1 MKPHRFG
8 ATGLIGYFMANE
20 SALVMDESPHELYQH
35 GALALKQAR
44 YDDAIACFERFC
56 QEAINRQSKQFF
68 QAQMWL
74 AQAYHKDQKDLH
86 AIALCEQLTKSDIP
100 QVKQWANQALSKLM
114 EVPDDTVTAPNAP
127 PIVPSHD
134 LSEDMAAPVAEPEP
148 INRIVPPAAAA
159 ISNLPRSAAE
169 PIPRRP
175 RPVKKAQPKDYTQ
188 QIMVAIGH
196 GSISLLA
203 SIVLFLLFG
212 DSVVAN
218 GLGIVRFAVPLAIF
232 LTTDDAIVKAN
243 AREATNYALTCLVLF
258 IPILMALFFLA
269 LIFAVA
275 WPIGILLGLVL
286 GAYLLTFSLY
296 PVFATGL
303 CITQADHVFHYP
315 HWLVLPFLK
324 E

>member
-1 MKPHRFG
+1 
-8 ATGLIGYFMANE
+8 
-20 SALVMDESPHELYQH
+20 MDESPRALYQH

-44 YDDAIACFERFC
+44 YDDAIACLERFC
-56 QEAINRQSKQFF
+56 QEAVNRQSKPFF

-74 AQAYHKDQKDLH
+74 VQAYYKDQKDLH

-114 EVPDDTVTAPNAP
+114 AAPDDAVTAPKEPLQAT
-127 PIVPSHD
+127 SHV
-134 LSEDMAAPVAEPEP
+134 LSEDMAVPVAEPEP
-148 INRIVPPAAAA
+148 IDSIAAAA
-159 ISNLPRSAAE
+159 APIRNLPRRAAAS
-169 PIPRRP
+169 IPSRP
-175 RPVKKAQPKDYTQ
+175 RPTKKPHPKDYTQ

-203 SIVLFLLFG
+203 SILLFLLFG

-258 IPILMALFFLA
+258 IPIAIALIFLFF
-269 LIFAVA
+269 IFAVA

-303 CITQADHVFHYP
+303 CIIQEDHVFHYP
-315 HWLVLPFLK
+315 NWLVLPFLK